1 MAINQLTNLDYYTQ
15 NKKHKLVLTTLT
27 HFITYIFTFLKKGQ
41 TKVGGV
47 HLMNCQKSKTK
58 IRA

>member
-27 HFITYIFTFLKKGQ
+27 HFITYIFTFLKKRSDKGRRSSFDE
-41 TKVGGV
+41 
-47 HLMNCQKSKTK
+47 LPK
-58 IRA
+58 I